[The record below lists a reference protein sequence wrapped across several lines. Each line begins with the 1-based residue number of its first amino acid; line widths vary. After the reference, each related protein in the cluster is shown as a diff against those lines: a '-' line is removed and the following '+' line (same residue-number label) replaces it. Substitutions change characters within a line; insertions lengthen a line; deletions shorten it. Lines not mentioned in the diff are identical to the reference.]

1 LDRREKRAGANRA
14 AKKARARETK
24 VQRLAAQTARLA
36 IERGE
41 EMREIVI
48 LVIDPTDSRG
58 FDLSVAGFMSQGG
71 LTRGA
76 AEARVQESIRHSDSW
91 GIPTLG
97 STFLTRE
104 GAEEF
109 LSEVIEDSLRLAWRS
124 WLDGEPQEGHVRAIV
139 LSHGVKMLEVPVV
152 PGA

>member
-24 VQRLAAQTARLA
+24 VQRLAAQTAR
-36 IERGE
+36 
-41 EMREIVI
+41 